1 MTKDI
6 QNFPKRRSLHTLM
19 LILRS
24 LFPIKII
31 RENRVIPA
39 FLPSFIYR
47 GSKIRLH
54 RRLII
59 LANFSSSAFFFF
71 QYHTRPR
78 LTELYLKFGDCWIFE
93 SACTIF
99 CLSVFVKFPAFRSK
113 YFHQY
118 FFFFFRNLVNSILKQ
133 LDAFRMCV
141 KKIVG
146 EVTRRN
152 NILDSLICVHVLVF
166 KRETFFLSIFSCI
179 FLNFIFTANSRVYFR
194 KIHFSKY

>member
-1 MTKDI
+1 MHV
-6 QNFPKRRSLHTLM
+6 Q
-19 LILRS
+19 
-24 LFPIKII
+24 
-31 RENRVIPA
+31 
-39 FLPSFIYR
+39 
-47 GSKIRLH
+47 
-54 RRLII
+54 
-59 LANFSSSAFFFF
+59 SSAYPYSLNF
-71 QYHTRPR
+71 R
-78 LTELYLKFGDCWIFE
+78 LLEANTFIN
-93 SACTIF
+93 I
-99 CLSVFVKFPAFRSK
+99 
-113 YFHQY
+113 